1 MLVYLFFVET
11 KRAWTI
17 FQNKSNGKQ
26 RTVVS
31 WYDPFPNPI
40 RRFAPHM
47 ALARARPHGYS
58 EVLYRHMG
66 LDFDIDFDKKHRV
79 CRRR

>member
-1 MLVYLFFVET
+1 MA
-11 KRAWTI
+11 K

-31 WYDPFPNPI
+31 WNDPFPNTI

-47 ALARARPHGYS
+47 ALARARAHGYS
-58 EVLYRHMG
+58 YVLYRPMG
-66 LDFDIDFDKKHRV
+66 LDFGKTNGAIVFAFVDNLQMFPIAYAG
-79 CRRR
+79 